1 MTPPGLFDGR
11 RRALFAALVAL
22 AVAQA
27 AALAAAAIATR
38 AAFSALHSSA
48 ELPVGPISILCV
60 AMLSAAG
67 TQFGFRSLAEELG
80 QDYAKDVRLRLFEH
94 ASRSAQSDLDRRRQ
108 GFHILRF
115 TGDLAALK
123 DWPGLG
129 LPLLIQ
135 AAVLLPSATAVLA
148 YLNPSYGWVGLGMTV
163 PSALCLILSHGT
175 LFQAH
180 QTLRRKRAGLAADMT
195 ERLPIA
201 PRLAALGR
209 RKTELRQL
217 ERSATRVAAAAQ
229 RRRQVSELL
238 IAIPDV
244 STAIAASLIIAIG
257 SLEALPAATVAA
269 ALAALALTARPLRN
283 IMSSSN
289 RAAGFSA
296 AHSKLKAALQ
306 RPTAQGCQRQ
316 VRLKKGPLSVEIAP
330 PAGPVIRVDPG
341 GAAVLPKAM
350 VDTVTDILTGTSESS
365 DYVVSLNGEDAGTL
379 TPGTLRR
386 LVGTVT
392 DSPLLLKGSLRRALT
407 LGLSRRPTDEE
418 LYRAADT
425 AGLAG
430 AIDALGG
437 LDLRIAER
445 GRNLMFEDR
454 VMISLLRICLQKP
467 GLILVTCPVPHPPE
481 GAFWQEATKLFED
494 TAHRTR

>member
-11 RRALFAALVAL
+11 RLALFAALVAL

-38 AAFSALHSSA
+38 AAFAALHSGA
-48 ELPVGPISILCV
+48 ELPAGPIGVLCV

-80 QDYAKDVRLRLFEH
+80 QDYAKDIRLRLFEH
-94 ASRSAQSDLDRRRQ
+94 ASLSAQSDLDRRRQ
-108 GFHILRF
+108 GFHVLRF

-135 AAVLLPSATAVLA
+135 AAILLPAATAVLV
-148 YLNPSYGWVGLGMTV
+148 YLNPSYGWVGFGMIV
-163 PSALCLILSHGT
+163 PSALCLVLSQGE
-175 LFQAH
+175 LCQAH
-180 QTLRRKRAGLAADMT
+180 RSLRRKRAGLAADMT

-217 ERSATRVAAAAQ
+217 ERNAARVADAAQ

-238 IAIPDV
+238 KAIPDV

-257 SLEALPAATVAA
+257 SLEGLPAATVAA

-283 IMSSSN
+283 VMSSSN

-296 AHSKLKAALQ
+296 AHSKLKDALQ
-306 RPTAQGCQRQ
+306 RPTVQGRQRQ
-316 VRLKKGPLSVEIAP
+316 IRLKKGSPSVEIT
-330 PAGPVIRVDPG
+330 PANGPAIRVDAG

-350 VDTVTDILTGTSESS
+350 VDEIAAILTGTSENP
-365 DYVVSLNGEDAGTL
+365 DYAVSLNGEDARTL

-392 DSPLLLKGSLRRALT
+392 DGPLLLKGSLRRALT
-407 LGLSRRPTDEE
+407 LGLRRRPSDVD
-418 LYRAADT
+418 LFRAAET
-425 AGLAG
+425 AGLSG
-430 AIDALGG
+430 AIEALGG

-445 GRNLMFEDR
+445 GRNLTYEDR
-454 VMISLLRICLQKP
+454 VTISVLRVCLQKP
-467 GLILVTCPVPHPPE
+467 GLVLVLCPVFHPPA
-481 GAFWQEATKLFED
+481 GAFWENATKLFED
-494 TAHRTR
+494 TAHPNL

>member
-38 AAFSALHSSA
+38 AAFGALHSGA
-48 ELPVGPISILCV
+48 DLPTGPISVLCV
-60 AMLSAAG
+60 AMLSAAA

-80 QDYAKDVRLRLFEH
+80 QDYAKDIRLKLFEH

-129 LPLLIQ
+129 LPLLVQ
-135 AAVLLPSATAVLA
+135 AAILLPAATAVLV

-163 PSALCLILSHGT
+163 PSVLCLILSHGT

-180 QTLRRKRAGLAADMT
+180 RTLRRKRADLAADMT

-209 RKTELRQL
+209 RRTELRQL

-238 IAIPDV
+238 VAIPDV

-257 SLEALPAATVAA
+257 SLEGLPAATVAA

-306 RPTAQGCQRQ
+306 RPTAEGCQRH

-330 PAGPVIRVDPG
+330 PTGPAIRVDPG

-350 VDTVTDILTGTSESS
+350 IDDVAAVLTGTSANS
-365 DYVVSLNGEDAGTL
+365 DYAVRLNGEDACTL

-418 LYRAADT
+418 LHHTAET
-425 AGLAG
+425 AGLNG
-430 AIDALGG
+430 AIESLGG

-445 GRNLMFEDR
+445 GRNLTFEDR

-481 GAFWQEATKLFED
+481 GVFWEEATKLFED
-494 TAHRTR
+494 SVHRTP

>member
-11 RRALFAALVAL
+11 RRALFAARVAL
-22 AVAQA
+22 AVALA

-38 AAFSALHSSA
+38 AAFAALHSGA
-48 ELPVGPISILCV
+48 ELPAGPIGMLCV

-80 QDYAKDVRLRLFEH
+80 QAYAKDIRLRLFEH
-94 ASRSAQSDLDRRRQ
+94 ASLSAQSVLDRRRQ
-108 GFHILRF
+108 GFHVLRF

-135 AAVLLPSATAVLA
+135 AAVLLPAATGVLI

-163 PSALCLILSHGT
+163 PSALCLILTHGE
-175 LFQAH
+175 LC
-180 QTLRRKRAGLAADMT
+180 QTHRSLRRKRAGLAADMT

-209 RKTELRQL
+209 RRTALRQL
-217 ERSATRVAAAAQ
+217 ERSAARVAEAAQ
-229 RRRQVSELL
+229 KRRQVSELL
-238 IAIPDV
+238 KAIPDV
-244 STAIAASLIIAIG
+244 SMAGAASLIIAIG
-257 SLEALPAATVAA
+257 SLEGLPAATVAA

-283 IMSSSN
+283 VMSSSN

-306 RPTAQGCQRQ
+306 RPTVQGHQRQ
-316 VRLKKGPLSVEIAP
+316 IRLKKGPPSVEIT
-330 PAGPVIRVDPG
+330 PANGPAIRVDAG

-350 VDTVTDILTGTSESS
+350 VDEIAAILTGTSENP
-365 DYVVSLNGEDAGTL
+365 DYAVSLNGEDARTL
-379 TPGTLRR
+379 TPGSLRR

-392 DSPLLLKGSLRRALT
+392 DGPPLLKGSLRRALT
-407 LGLSRRPTDEE
+407 LGLSRRPSDVD
-418 LYRAADT
+418 LFRAAET
-425 AGLAG
+425 AGLSG
-430 AIDALGG
+430 AIEALGG
-437 LDLRIAER
+437 LDLRIVDR
-445 GRNLMFEDR
+445 GRYL
-454 VMISLLRICLQKP
+454 SY
-467 GLILVTCPVPHPPE
+467 
-481 GAFWQEATKLFED
+481 
-494 TAHRTR
+494 